1 MVDTKGDWCM
11 VGIIRADTSFSLSY
25 PCYSIASD
33 HQCTV
38 LIWVMNCF
46 FCHHKGAWGLY
57 IKDVGFLW
65 AVFDTPPPPCRN
77 FDPDLP
83 NFYLLIP
90 CNIKIWFDWRLWINQ
105 KAFMYGAIHKRR
117 RNILGGEGGLKFR
130 CCKILEGRSWVNH
143 GQNFDM
149 GEEGIKNG
157 QKSSD
162 VFYGR
167 PLQE

>member
-83 NFYLLIP
+83 NFYLLIS
-90 CNIKIWFDWRLWINQ
+90 CNIGILDTPPP
-105 KAFMYGAIHKRR
+105 Y
-117 RNILGGEGGLKFR
+117 NILTSFMDGP
-130 CCKILEGRSWVNH
+130 ILGNANSGTISIDMLWSVNETT
-143 GQNFDM
+143 QILF
-149 GEEGIKNG
+149 ET
-157 QKSSD
+157 
-162 VFYGR
+162 
-167 PLQE
+167 P